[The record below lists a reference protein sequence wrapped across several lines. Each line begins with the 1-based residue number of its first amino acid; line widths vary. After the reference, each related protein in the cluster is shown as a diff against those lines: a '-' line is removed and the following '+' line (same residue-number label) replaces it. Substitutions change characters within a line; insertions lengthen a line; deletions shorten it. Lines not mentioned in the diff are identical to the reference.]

1 MDEQYRKVTMGGA
14 PQRRYRD
21 RFFVNLNKQVG
32 WVGVGGRSR
41 SATCELGWPKLQ
53 LRCEACSYEKC
64 MTRPHHGART

>member
-32 WVGVGGRSR
+32 RAWRRQLLVRQWQVTRSIDVVW
-41 SATCELGWPKLQ
+41 T
-53 LRCEACSYEKC
+53 
-64 MTRPHHGART
+64 H